1 MHFTKPRKIDLIP
14 PIVIKNLLI
23 INGLVFLAQLTAG
36 NSLREWMEDHLAL
49 HYWGSDMFS
58 PYQFFTH
65 LFMHESLLHLLSNLG
80 TLWLFGS
87 LLEKL
92 WGPGRFL
99 VFYLLC
105 GMGAAALYM
114 GVQNFQNNQLQHDAQ
129 AFLDQPTYQHF
140 MQLDAR
146 YDLSSG
152 DYVYD
157 ETKSRLASYPHD
169 PEVIFTTKEFVRQ
182 FVDSYTNTYVLGA
195 SGAVFGILFAFGFL
209 FPNMIVWPLRWRAK
223 YVVGAYIL
231 LELIL
236 GFHHVPGDNVAHFA
250 HLSGVL
256 ISYILLKAWAGAG
269 KSNYH

>member
-1 MHFTKPRKIDLIP
+1 MTT
-14 PIVIKNLLI
+14 PIVIKNLII
-23 INGLVFLAQLTAG
+23 INGLVFLAQVSLR
-36 NSLREWMEDHLAL
+36 NSLGPWIDDHLAL
-49 HYWGSDMFS
+49 HYWGSELFR
-58 PYQFFTH
+58 PYQFLTH
-65 LFMHESLLHLLSNLG
+65 LFMHESLLHLLNNLL

-92 WGPGRFL
+92 WGPKRFL
-99 VFYLLC
+99 IFYLLC

-114 GVQNFQNNQLQHDAQ
+114 GVQNYQNLHLQRDAQ
-129 AFLDQPTYQHF
+129 QFLDQPNYKNFVT
-140 MQLDAR
+140 LDNR

-157 ETKSRLASYPHD
+157 ETKDRLARFPHD
-169 PEVIFTTKEFVRQ
+169 PEVIFTTKEFIRQ

-209 FPNMIVWPLRWRAK
+209 FPNAVVWPLPWRAK
-223 YVVGAYIL
+223 YVIGAYIL
-231 LELIL
+231 LELVL

-256 ISYILLKAWAGAG
+256 ISYILLKAWAKSGR
-269 KSNYH
+269 SNYH